1 MDIIIDKF
9 RQNSDKKNIK
19 VENNL
24 ASFRVHTV
32 KSLFV
37 DLLSNIYENAIKY
50 NKEGGAIEISS
61 ILIDRSLR
69 IFIKDTGIGIAS
81 ADIKRVFER
90 FFVVDKSRDRKVKS
104 TGLGLSIVK
113 HIADTLGF
121 KLDIESKL
129 GEGSTFIIEVPIDDY
144 I

>member
-9 RQNSDKKNIK
+9 RHNSDKKNIK

-50 NKEGGAIEISS
+50 NKEGGSIEISS

-90 FFVVDKSRDRKVKS
+90 FLLLINQG
-104 TGLGLSIVK
+104 TGR
-113 HIADTLGF
+113 
-121 KLDIESKL
+121 
-129 GEGSTFIIEVPIDDY
+129 
-144 I
+144 